1 MPPDVLKTV
10 VGYDPDIKKIG
21 QKPARSS
28 KNSVMGP
35 DRRLAIRV
43 STRNIPVYRDPAVIL
58 IDQLKDIYIDGELDT
73 VETANW
79 FPKIARKIIR
89 SGSTS
94 PAAAPMIPT
103 SSSMKT
109 TRAAPSA
116 TIPATVILSCRNSS
130 VNSRAM
136 RLKINADRSCG
147 RSISSCRRRGEADH
161 LPHPWRH
168 LLAPSRQGHHSHD
181 QQHLQRLT
189 ARGRL
194 ARQVPLS
201 RWRIASR
208 RCDRPRRA
216 RHAILAR

>member
-94 PAAAPMIPT
+94 PAAASMIPT

-130 VNSRAM
+130 VNSRAR

-147 RSISSCRRRGEADH
+147 RSISSCRRRGEPDH
-161 LPHPWRH
+161 LPLHGGTCWHPH
-168 LLAPSRQGHHSHD
+168 VKGITLMINSIFNG
-181 QQHLQRLT
+181 
-189 ARGRL
+189 
-194 ARQVPLS
+194 
-201 RWRIASR
+201 
-208 RCDRPRRA
+208 
-216 RHAILAR
+216 